1 MQVKIIRKSE
11 QKTAQWSGG
20 TTTQLAIFP
29 ETATYDQRNF
39 FFRISTAKVL
49 TEESEFTSLPGFS
62 RSIMILEGNL
72 ILNHEGQYS
81 KVLQKFSTDSFYGG
95 WETTSSGKV
104 TDFNLMTSGQATGTL
119 LGKTL
124 QPQQTCTE
132 IDCKNYDVV
141 GIYLLCG
148 TAEIG
153 CNGKKYIIGENDFL
167 MVFFDQDFDKI
178 KLTAHEYCEIAVAL
192 IQLNYL

>member
-1 MQVKIIRKSE
+1 MQVKIIRKTE
-11 QKTAQWSGG
+11 QKTSQWSGG

-29 ETATYDQRNF
+29 ETATYDQRDF
-39 FFRISTAKVL
+39 LFRISTAQVL
-49 TEESEFTSLPGFS
+49 TEESEFTSLPGIS

-72 ILNHEGQYS
+72 TLNHEGHYS
-81 KVLQKFSTDSFYGG
+81 KTLQKFDSDTFDGG
-95 WETTSSGKV
+95 WKTTSSGKV
-104 TDFNLMTSGQATGTL
+104 TDFNLMTSSKATGTL

-141 GIYLLCG
+141 GVYLLCG

-167 MVFFDQDFDKI
+167 MVFFDLDFDKI
-178 KLTAHEYCEIAVAL
+178 KLTAHEYCEFAVAV
-192 IQLNYL
+192 IQLNQS

>member
-1 MQVKIIRKSE
+1 MQVKIIRKTE
-11 QKTAQWSGG
+11 QKTSQWSGG

-29 ETATYDQRNF
+29 ETATYDQRDF
-39 FFRISTAKVL
+39 LFRISTAKI
-49 TEESEFTSLPGFS
+49 EAAESKFTSLPGIS
-62 RSIMILEGNL
+62 RTIMILEGNL
-72 ILNHEGQYS
+72 TLNHEGHYS
-81 KVLQKFSTDSFYGG
+81 EALQKFSIDSFDGG
-95 WETTSSGKV
+95 WKTTSSGKV

-153 CNGKKYIIGENDFL
+153 CNSKKYIVGENDFL
-167 MVFFDQDFDKI
+167 MVFFDRDFDKI
-178 KLTAHEYCEIAVAL
+178 KLTAHEYCEIAVAM
-192 IQLNYL
+192 IQLNQ